1 MDRESAIIG
10 NLVSIANGRIEAT
23 LRDSAGTYVSVGAE
37 RRFVGEI
44 GSYVAM
50 YEDKRHIIGEI
61 IGVTLSI
68 GSSGLEPQPMLVQ
81 IGLIGE
87 IGSGR
92 FRFGVSCMPHIL
104 SKVRLISP
112 EDLAIMLSV
121 SDSEIPDPDIPGQ
134 TRVQY
139 LPIGRSVVFPDRE
152 VMVNMDKLFGFHFAV
167 LGNTGAGKS
176 NTIASIIQKIFR
188 KTGHSA
194 RGAKFIIIDSN
205 GEYGRAFSR
214 LHDVNPDIHVK
225 FMTAA
230 DEENEKN
237 RLEIPVWALTADDWA
252 ILLNASERTQIPI
265 LQRAIDIARNF
276 FGWSSNAAIKNHILA
291 SSLMGILNSSDTSP
305 SKKDKI
311 VAVLTGFYTEEINL
325 MVRISGNYTLR
336 DALTVSY
343 GEMKEMERILDY
355 LKKYIR
361 PDVTDQAIP
370 ANQTVRYTMQ
380 QFYEAVTFATLYE
393 GSISSQSI
401 EAYTTP
407 LVTRL
412 QSLKDAQQ
420 GSVFT
425 QTLCFSIEEYVLKL
439 LAGNQVINID
449 ISMLDDL
456 SAEVVVK
463 VLAKLLLDYL
473 KQRSEKADMPINF
486 IMEEAHRFVKE
497 NTDYGV
503 LGYNIFER
511 IAKEGRKYGF
521 LLGISSQRPS
531 ELSKT
536 VISQCS
542 NFIIHR
548 IQNPD
553 DLKYI
558 SQMVPYINQNVISRL
573 TYLQTGHALV
583 FGTALNLP
591 SLAQFDRADPQT
603 DSDNAAISERWYV

>member
-214 LHDVNPDIHVK
+214 LHDVNPDIHVRL
-225 FMTAA
+225 MTAA
-230 DEENEKN
+230 GEENEKN

-252 ILLNASERTQIPI
+252 ILLNASERTQLPI